1 MGQKRPVTQE
11 ENGLGQGEKCRL
23 LPKITRKKVLQWLLG
38 LGAADC
44 AGAVEIVLSCHPPA
58 SRAHAG
64 ARPACVF
71 GRGESYI
78 HHVNAN
84 KRRPIRA
91 SMASSIATLA
101 LFTKTGCCSVGYGR
115 HPHYWNL
122 DAEEDVVR
130 TPLSDESKMHVSLWA
145 LLSWNMGTSDHVPLP
160 RWMWPLVRPRPPKP
174 IFSPQSP
181 LGP

>member
-1 MGQKRPVTQE
+1 LIDPVHLSEPMGQKRPVTQE

-130 TPLSDESKMHVSLWA
+130 TPLSDES
-145 LLSWNMGTSDHVPLP
+145 LP